1 MSQENTL
8 SPEFQKVMGLLNACK
23 EEVSKRVVGQ
33 GDVVEGILVS
43 LLVGGHTLLEGV
55 PGLAKTLLVKTI
67 SDISGLSFKRIQF
80 TPTFCLPTLRE
91 PWCISREQAVFPCG
105 RALSLPIWC

>member
-1 MSQENTL
+1 MAQENTL

-43 LLVGGHTLLEGV
+43 LLVGGMCCWRV
-55 PGLAKTLLVKTI
+55 CQDWRKP
-67 SDISGLSFKRIQF
+67 F
-80 TPTFCLPTLRE
+80 
-91 PWCISREQAVFPCG
+91 W
-105 RALSLPIWC
+105 

>member
-1 MSQENTL
+1 MAQENTQ

-33 GDVVEGILVS
+33 KDVVEGILVS
-43 LLVGGHTLLEGV
+43 LLVGGHVLLEGV
-55 PGLAKTLLVKTI
+55 PGLAKTLLIKTI

-80 TPTFCLPTLRE
+80 TPDLLPADVT
-91 PWCISREQAVFPCG
+91 
-105 RALSLPIWC
+105 